1 MTFICAV
8 SFERAVQKNK
18 LESGR
23 EKKKKKKDT
32 ATISICSRIS
42 ADNVT
47 KPPAATVEPEIS
59 AAASASKE
67 TCQHHLLGSVQTTS
81 PTKGDNVLLLLLS
94 LQTLPSVGLSV

>member
-23 EKKKKKKDT
+23 GKKKKKKKNT

-47 KPPAATVEPEIS
+47 KPPAATAEPETA
-59 AAASASKE
+59 AAASAGKD
-67 TCQHHLLGSVQTTS
+67 TCQHHLHGGHGS
-81 PTKGDNVLLLLLS
+81 D
-94 LQTLPSVGLSV
+94 